1 MHSYERL
8 SGASGRRVF
17 YRAERFKA
25 RDLFPQATAKVEID
39 DTLLA
44 LEDLSMTGFSAI
56 APGAALWA
64 PRIGEEYAIRLLLDD
79 MVLHEGRAK
88 VCRIGR
94 QKCGVSVGLG
104 LTSDY
109 LDIADVIGKR
119 NRHLLDLEIGHGLV
133 PDTGLVDPEYRK
145 LSADVVHLLRNF
157 RAILERHELRGNG
170 YASPPPQSPIDEALQ
185 LCEER
190 IIPAW
195 RQHWEHANSLVE
207 PLMSE
212 PDRLRATK
220 RFTELVVTP
229 EFMDG
234 PIWRRSYEKPLGYPG
249 DYQVMN
255 HVYAWRREGDSATGK
270 LLHRAGLEVAECIG
284 TRMRMIEQMIA
295 HEVASRPAGE
305 VTHIASIGS
314 GPAKEVSNY
323 LQADEIPG
331 VVSFTLVDQEHEA
344 LEQAYSDI
352 YPQTTRHGGRAAV
365 QCLNMSFVDL
375 AKKNRVFPGVGP
387 QDFIYSVGIVD
398 YLADHR
404 ARSLVASLY
413 DRLAPG
419 GRLVIGNMRRTSLS
433 NLWPMEFICDW
444 SVYYRDEAEMWAM
457 VEGLSATSRKLETDP
472 TGRVYML
479 TLRKP

>member
-44 LEDLSMTGFSAI
+44 LEDLSMTGFSAV
-56 APGAALWA
+56 APGSALWA
-64 PRIGEEYAIRLLLDD
+64 PRIGDEFAIRILLDD

-109 LDIADVIGKR
+109 LDIADVISKR
-119 NRHLLDLEIGHGLV
+119 NRHLLDLEIGLGVV
-133 PDTGLVDPEYRK
+133 PDAGLVDPAYRK
-145 LSADVVHLLRNF
+145 LSADVLHLLRNY

-170 YASPPPQSPIDEALQ
+170 CTPVNQRSIDEALEI
-185 LCEER
+185 CEER
-190 IIPAW
+190 IIPTW
-195 RQHWEHANSLVE
+195 REHWEYANRLVE
-207 PLMSE
+207 PLMSD
-212 PDRLRATK
+212 PARLRATK

-234 PIWRRSYEKPLGYPG
+234 PIWRRSFQKPLGYPG

-255 HVYAWRREGDSATGK
+255 QVYAWRREGESATGK
-270 LLHRAGLEVAECIG
+270 LLHRAGLEVAACIG
-284 TRMRMIEQMIA
+284 TRMRMIVQMIA
-295 HEVASRPAGE
+295 EEVERRAETAT
-305 VTHIASIGS
+305 THITSVGS
-314 GPAKEVSNY
+314 GPAKEIWNF
-323 LQADEIPG
+323 LQADDIPG
-331 VVSFTLVDQEHEA
+331 AVSFTLIDQEHEA
-344 LEQAYSDI
+344 LEQAYSEI
-352 YPQTTRHGGRAAV
+352 YPQTTRLGGKASV

-398 YLADHR
+398 YLSDRR
-404 ARSLVASLY
+404 AHSLVASLY

-419 GRLVIGNMRRTSLS
+419 GRLVIGNMRKTSLS

-444 SVYYRDEAEMWAM
+444 SVYYRDEADMWAM
-457 VEGLSATSRKLETDP
+457 VEGLSAESSKLETDP

-479 TLRKP
+479 SLRKP

>member
-8 SGASGRRVF
+8 SGAIGRRVF

-25 RDLFPQATAKVEID
+25 RDLFPQAVAKVEID

-44 LEDLSMTGFSAI
+44 LEDLSMTGLSAI
-56 APGAALWA
+56 ASGSSLWA
-64 PRIGEEYAIRLLLDD
+64 PRIGDEFSVRLLLDE
-79 MVLHEGRAK
+79 MVLHEGRAR

-109 LDIADVIGKR
+109 IDIADIIRKR
-119 NRHLLDLEIGHGLV
+119 NRLLLDLEIGHGLV
-133 PDTGLVDPEYRK
+133 PDTGLIEPAYRK
-145 LSADVVHLLRNF
+145 LTADVLHLLRNF
-157 RAILERHELRGNG
+157 RTILERHESRGNG
-170 YASPPPQSPIDEALQ
+170 HCAASPGPVDEALAI
-185 LCEER
+185 CEER

-195 RQHWEHANSLVE
+195 RQHWEHANALVE
-207 PLMSE
+207 PLMAE

-220 RFTELVVTP
+220 RFTELLITP
-229 EFMDG
+229 EFLDG

-255 HVYAWRREGDSATGK
+255 HVYAWEREGETATGK

-284 TRMRMIEQMIA
+284 TRMRMIQQMIA
-295 HEVASRPAGE
+295 DEVAGRDTNGM
-305 VTHIASIGS
+305 THITSIGS

-323 LQADEIPG
+323 LQADAISAPI
-331 VVSFTLVDQEHEA
+331 SFTLIDQEHQA
-344 LEQAYSDI
+344 LEQAYSEI
-352 YPQTTRHGGRAAV
+352 YPQTTRHQGRAAV

-375 AKKNRVFPGVGP
+375 AKKNRIFPGVGP

-398 YLADHR
+398 YLTDRR
-404 ARSLVASLY
+404 ARDLVTSLY

-419 GRLVIGNMRRTSLS
+419 GRLVIGNMRKTRLS

-444 SVYYRDEAEMWAM
+444 SVYYRDEVAMWAM
-457 VEGLSATSRKLETDP
+457 VEGLPARSSKLETDP
-472 TGRVYML
+472 TGRVYL
-479 TLRKP
+479 LSLRKP

>member
-1 MHSYERL
+1 MLTYERL

-39 DTLLA
+39 NTHLA

-56 APGAALWA
+56 APGSALWA
-64 PRIGEEYAIRLLLDD
+64 PRIGDEFAVRLLLDD
-79 MVLHEGRAK
+79 MVLHEGRAR

-94 QKCGVSVGLG
+94 QKCGVRVGLG

-109 LDIADVIGKR
+109 LDIAEVISKR
-119 NRHLLDLEIGHGLV
+119 NRLLLDLEIGGGLV
-133 PDTGLVDPEYRK
+133 PDAGLVDPAYRK
-145 LSADVVHLLRNF
+145 LAADVLHLLRNF
-157 RAILERHELRGNG
+157 RAVLERHELRGNG
-170 YASPPPQSPIDEALQ
+170 CSPVSQGSADEALAI
-185 LCEER
+185 CEER

-195 RQHWEHANSLVE
+195 REHWERANALVE
-207 PLMSE
+207 PIMSD

-220 RFTELVVTP
+220 QFTELVVTP

-255 HVYAWRREGDSATGK
+255 NVYSWRREGKTATGK

-284 TRMRMIEQMIA
+284 TRMQMLQQMIA
-295 HEVASRPAGE
+295 DEIAARGADTI
-305 VTHIASIGS
+305 THITSIGS
-314 GPAKEVSNY
+314 GPAKEVSNF
-323 LQADEIPG
+323 LQADDIPG
-331 VVSFTLVDQEHEA
+331 RASFTLIDQEHEA
-344 LEQAYSDI
+344 LEQAYGEI
-352 YPQTTRHGGRAAV
+352 YPQTTRHDGKATV
-365 QCLNMSFVDL
+365 QCLNLSFVEL

-387 QDFIYSVGIVD
+387 QDFIYSVGLVD
-398 YLADHR
+398 YLTDRR
-404 ARSLVASLY
+404 AHDLVASLY

-419 GRLVIGNMRRTSLS
+419 GLIVIGNMRDTSLS

-444 SVYYRDEAEMWAM
+444 SVYYRDESQMWAM
-457 VEGLSATSRKLETDP
+457 VEGLPADSLKLETDR

-479 TLRKP
+479 SLRKP